1 MFFFTCLDYSTSTAG
16 QLTLSAISFPP
27 SANSNTK
34 IFWYLQYKYVCQSK
48 QFCFLTPIHDLPS
61 SQEDKPLKLAPL
73 SEQRAWPT
81 QQKTS
86 TPGSKNIHNVN
97 FTSSSLFFFRWQQN
111 NRWLHK
117 HCEPDMFANYA
128 KLANSSSTITIEIRL
143 WCFFFVLPIQE
154 VSIKYYVPSFCPAS
168 KCKSMLKKQ
177 ICGILLFCKIPFAHS
192 IINR

>member
-1 MFFFTCLDYSTSTAG
+1 M
-16 QLTLSAISFPP
+16 TLSAISFPP

-34 IFWYLQYKYVCQSK
+34 IFWYLQYKDVCQSK

-97 FTSSSLFFFRWQQN
+97 FTSSSLFFSDGSKIIDDYISIVSRICLQIMQN
-111 NRWLHK
+111 LQTHQALSQLRSDCGAFSSCFQFKRFPLSIM
-117 HCEPDMFANYA
+117 CQVFALLQN
-128 KLANSSSTITIEIRL
+128 ANP
-143 WCFFFVLPIQE
+143 C
-154 VSIKYYVPSFCPAS
+154 
-168 KCKSMLKKQ
+168 
-177 ICGILLFCKIPFAHS
+177 
-192 IINR
+192 